1 MKRYFLTGIFLF
13 IFFNSFGQKKETGFQ
28 GIIVDE
34 QNIPI
39 ADVMV
44 SVNWQKR
51 GLLSKIDGSFY
62 IMANPQDT
70 LVFKHTS
77 FEPKAV
83 ALKSR
88 NTTDTLKIQLTERTL
103 ILDEVQITNWG
114 DWQDFKHKIAT
125 MNSDSIRKT
134 NEYRLEMMFGAKK
147 RHPVNNP
154 YFRGREEPKINP
166 LTIIGGIFSGGLPRM
181 LYNKYS
187 KTEKIRR
194 KIQEEKLQELNV
206 RNNAYRYSEKKLQEL
221 LHIKGD
227 KLKNFKAYCDY
238 SLDFSKNNYEL
249 IEQIK
254 NLYETWK
261 TQKTD
266 TIDSTKI
273 IYQPISKTP
282 FNSSTS
288 DKKE

>member
-1 MKRYFLTGIFLF
+1 MKRYLLTGFFLF
-13 IFFNSFGQKKETGFQ
+13 TFFSSFGQEKEIGFQ

-44 SVNWQKR
+44 SVNWKKR
-51 GLLSKIDGSFY
+51 GLLSKADGSFY
-62 IMANPQDT
+62 IMASPQDT

-83 ALKSR
+83 ALKNR

-114 DWQDFKHKIAT
+114 DWQDFKYKIAT
-125 MNSDSIRKT
+125 MNSDSIRET
-134 NEYRLEMMFGAKK
+134 DEYRLEMMFGPKK
-147 RHPVNNP
+147 RHPINNP
-154 YFRGREEPKINP
+154 YFRGREEPKINL
-166 LTIIGGIFSGGLPRM
+166 LTIIGGIFTGGLPRM

-187 KTEKIRR
+187 KTEKTRR
-194 KIQEEKLQELNV
+194 KIQAEKLQELNV
-206 RNNAYRYSEKKLQEL
+206 KNNAHRYSEKKLQEL

-227 KLKNFKAYCDY
+227 KLKNFKTYCDY

-249 IEQIK
+249 TKQIK
-254 NLYETWK
+254 TLHETWK
-261 TQKTD
+261 TQETD
-266 TIDSTKI
+266 TTDSTKI
-273 IYQPISKTP
+273 NYQPISKTP

-288 DKKE
+288 DKNK